1 MKPCAIISS
10 CRVLPIRQL
19 DWSYIVNSDRKMRLG
34 AFLMAGGHHIAAWR
48 HPDAYAPAGV
58 DIDHFIGLA
67 RIAEHGKFDM
77 IFVEDAAAIR
87 ERNPEMAS
95 QAARS
100 TAFEPLSLLAA
111 LAVNTSHIGL
121 VATASTTYNEPY
133 GLARAFASL
142 DQLSG
147 GRVGW
152 NLVTS
157 ASELEAENFAS
168 SGLRPHSERYER
180 AEEFANAAL
189 ALWDSVEE
197 GAYLPQNGSAFA
209 DRAKLHP
216 VRHNGKHFS
225 VGGALESPRSP
236 QGRPIMVQAGAS
248 DVGKELAARTA
259 DVVFAASQT
268 LGEAQ
273 AYYADVKSRLAKY
286 GRQPDDIKIMPGI
299 SPIVGATEAEAK
311 AKYNALQELIPD
323 AVGVALLASYL
334 SIQDLSAYPLD
345 GPLPEMPPTNLIQS
359 RQQLIVDLGKRENL
373 SIRELARHFAGA
385 RGHWQVAGTPAEIA
399 DAMEE
404 RFIEGA
410 ADGFNVMA
418 PLFPS
423 GLQDF
428 VTHVVPELRR
438 RGLFR
443 EDYESRRLRQNL
455 AVGMPLTST
464 GSSSS

>member
-1 MKPCAIISS
+1 MSQRHMK
-10 CRVLPIRQL
+10 
-19 DWSYIVNSDRKMRLG
+19 LG
-34 AFLMAGGHHIAAWR
+34 AFLMAGGHHVAAWR
-48 HPDAYAPAGV
+48 HPDAHAQAGS
-58 DIDHFIGLA
+58 DIDHFIELA
-67 RIAEHGKFDM
+67 RIAERGKFDM
-77 IFVEDAAAIR
+77 IFIEDAAAIR
-87 ERNPEMAS
+87 ERNPDLAS

-111 LAVNTSHIGL
+111 IAVNTSHVGL
-121 VATASTTYNEPY
+121 VATASTSYTEPY
-133 GLARAFASL
+133 GLARSFAALDSL
-142 DQLSG
+142 SD
-147 GRVGW
+147 GRAGW

-180 AEEFANAAL
+180 AEEFADAAL
-189 ALWDSVEE
+189 ALWDGVEE
-197 GAYLPQNGSAFA
+197 DAYLPAGAETFA
-209 DRAKLHP
+209 DRLKLHP
-216 VRHNGKHFS
+216 VHRHGKHFA
-225 VGGALESPRSP
+225 VDGILESRPSP

-268 LGEAQ
+268 KAEAQ
-273 AYYADVKSRLAKY
+273 AYYGDVKTRLRKY
-286 GRQPDDIKIMPGI
+286 GRGPDDLKVMPGI
-299 SPIVGATEAEAK
+299 SPIVGATEEEAK
-311 AKYNALQELIPD
+311 AKYRALQELIPD

-345 GPLPEMPPTNLIQS
+345 DPLPEMPPTNLIQS
-359 RQQLIVDLGKRENL
+359 RQQLIVDLGKREGL

-385 RGHWQVAGTPAEIA
+385 RGHWQVAGTPSQIA

-404 RFIEGA
+404 RFLDGA

-423 GLQDF
+423 GLEDF
-428 VTHVVPELRR
+428 VTLVVPELRR

-443 EDYESRRLRQNL
+443 TEYEGRTLRENL
-455 AVGMPLTST
+455 GVAPTANR
-464 GSSSS
+464 

>member
-1 MKPCAIISS
+1 MSG
-10 CRVLPIRQL
+10 
-19 DWSYIVNSDRKMRLG
+19 DRKMKLG

-48 HPDAYAPAGV
+48 HPFAHAEAGV
-58 DIDHFIGLA
+58 DIAHFIALA
-67 RIAEHGKFDM
+67 RIAERGKFDM

-133 GLARAFASL
+133 GLARTFASIDL
-142 DQLSG
+142 LSG
-147 GRVGW
+147 GRAGW

-180 AEEFANAAL
+180 AEEFADAVL
-189 ALWDSVEE
+189 AIWDGVED
-197 GAYLPQNGSAFA
+197 GAYLPQGGETFA

-216 VRHNGKHFS
+216 VHHRGKHFS
-225 VGGALESPRSP
+225 VEGLLESPRSP

-268 LGEAQ
+268 IGEAR

-286 GRQPDDIKIMPGI
+286 GRQLDDMKIMPGI
-299 SPIVGATEAEAK
+299 SPIVGTTEEEAK
-311 AKYNALQELIPD
+311 AKYRALQELIPD

-345 GPLPEMPPTNLIQS
+345 GPLPEMPETNLIQS
-359 RQQLIVDLGKRENL
+359 RQQLIIDLGRREKL

-385 RGHWQVAGTPAEIA
+385 RGHWQVAGTPAQIA

-404 RFIEGA
+404 RFSEDA
-410 ADGFNVMA
+410 ADGFNLMA

-423 GLQDF
+423 GLEDF
-428 VTHVVPELRR
+428 VTLVVPELRR

-443 EDYESRRLRQNL
+443 EEYEGRTLRRNL
-455 AVGMPLTST
+455 GVDTPAKR
-464 GSSSS
+464 

>member
-1 MKPCAIISS
+1 MK
-10 CRVLPIRQL
+10 
-19 DWSYIVNSDRKMRLG
+19 LG

-48 HPDAYAPAGV
+48 HPDAHAQAGS
-58 DIDHFIGLA
+58 DIDHFIRLA
-67 RIAEHGKFDM
+67 RIAESGKFDM
-77 IFVEDAAAIR
+77 IFIEDAAAIR
-87 ERNPEMAS
+87 ERDADLAS

-111 LAVNTSHIGL
+111 IAVNTSHVGL
-121 VATASTTYNEPY
+121 VATASTSYTEPY
-133 GLARAFASL
+133 GLARSFAAL

-147 GRVGW
+147 GRAGW

-189 ALWDSVEE
+189 ALWDSVEDQ
-197 GAYLPQNGSAFA
+197 AYLPPDSEAFA
-209 DRAKLHP
+209 DRSKLHP
-216 VRHNGKHFS
+216 VHRQGKHFAVDGILQS
-225 VGGALESPRSP
+225 QRSP

-248 DVGKELAARTA
+248 EVGKDLAARTA

-268 LGEAQ
+268 KAEAQ
-273 AYYADVKSRLAKY
+273 AYYADVKARLAKY
-286 GRQPDDIKIMPGI
+286 GRGRDDLKVMPGI
-299 SPIVGATEAEAK
+299 SPIIGATEDEAQ
-311 AKYNALQELIPD
+311 AKYRALQDLIPD

-345 GPLPEMPPTNLIQS
+345 GPLPEMPQTNLIQS
-359 RQQLIVDLGKRENL
+359 RQQLIVDLGKREGL

-385 RGHWQVAGTPAEIA
+385 RGHWQVVGTPAQVA

-404 RFIEGA
+404 RFLDGA

-423 GLQDF
+423 GLEDF
-428 VTHVVPELRR
+428 VTLVVPELRR

-443 EDYESRRLRQNL
+443 KEYEGRTLRTNL
-455 AVGMPLTST
+455 GVASPNKG
-464 GSSSS
+464 

>member
-1 MKPCAIISS
+1 MSG
-10 CRVLPIRQL
+10 
-19 DWSYIVNSDRKMRLG
+19 DRKMRLG

-48 HPDAYAPAGV
+48 HPLAHAQAGV
-58 DIDHFIGLA
+58 DIDHFVALA
-67 RIAEHGKFDM
+67 RIAERGKFDM

-87 ERNPEMAS
+87 ERNSDMAS

-133 GLARAFASL
+133 GLARSFASL

-147 GRVGW
+147 GRAGW

-180 AEEFANAAL
+180 AEEFADAAL
-189 ALWDSVEE
+189 AIWDGVED
-197 GAYLPQNGSAFA
+197 GAYLPPGGAGFT

-216 VRHNGKHFS
+216 VHHRGKHFA
-225 VGGALESPRSP
+225 VEGLLESPCSP

-268 LGEAQ
+268 IDEAK
-273 AYYADVKSRLAKY
+273 AYYSDVKARLAEY
-286 GRQPDDIKIMPGI
+286 GRQIDDIKIMPGI

-311 AKYNALQELIPD
+311 AKYRALQELIPD

-334 SIQDLSAYPLD
+334 SIQDLSSYPLD
-345 GPLPEMPPTNLIQS
+345 GPLPDMPETNLIQS
-359 RQQLIVDLGKRENL
+359 RQQLIIDLGRRENL

-385 RGHWQVAGTPAEIA
+385 RGHWQVAGTPAQIA

-404 RFIEGA
+404 RFSAGA

-418 PLFPS
+418 PIFPS
-423 GLQDF
+423 GLEDF
-428 VTHVVPELRR
+428 VTLVVPELRR

-443 EDYESRRLRQNL
+443 EAYEGRTLRQNL
-455 AVGMPLTST
+455 GVGAPAKR
-464 GSSSS
+464 

>member
-1 MKPCAIISS
+1 MS
-10 CRVLPIRQL
+10 
-19 DWSYIVNSDRKMRLG
+19 DDRKMRLG

-58 DIDHFIGLA
+58 DIDHFITLA
-67 RIAEHGKFDM
+67 QIAERGRFDM

-100 TAFEPLSLLAA
+100 TSFEPLSLLAA
-111 LAVNTSHIGL
+111 IAVNTTHIGL

-133 GLARAFASL
+133 GLARTFASL

-147 GRVGW
+147 GRAGW

-168 SGLRPHSERYER
+168 SGLRPHSQRYER
-180 AEEFANAAL
+180 AEEFADAAL
-189 ALWDSVEE
+189 ALWDAVEN
-197 GAYLPQNGSAFA
+197 GAYLPQ
-209 DRAKLHP
+209 DRSGFSDRSKLHP
-216 VRHNGKHFS
+216 VHRHGTHFA
-225 VGGALESPRSP
+225 VDGLLESPRSP

-268 LGEAQ
+268 IGEAQ
-273 AYYADVKSRLAKY
+273 AYYRDVKARLAKY
-286 GRQPDDIKIMPGI
+286 GRTADDIRIMPGI
-299 SPIVGATEAEAK
+299 SPIVAETEAEAR
-311 AKYNALQELIPD
+311 AKYRALQDLIPD

-345 GPLPEMPPTNLIQS
+345 GPLPDMPETNLIQS
-359 RQQLIVDLGKRENL
+359 RQQLIIDLGKRENL

-385 RGHWQVAGTPAEIA
+385 RGHWQVIGTPSQIA

-404 RFIEGA
+404 RFVEGA

-418 PLFPS
+418 PVFPS
-423 GLQDF
+423 GLEDF
-428 VTHVVPELRR
+428 VDMVVPELRR

-443 EDYESRRLRQNL
+443 NEYEGRTLRENL
-455 AVGMPLTST
+455 GVGPPVKL
-464 GSSSS
+464 

>member
-1 MKPCAIISS
+1 MSGE
-10 CRVLPIRQL
+10 
-19 DWSYIVNSDRKMRLG
+19 RKMKLG
-34 AFLMAGGHHIAAWR
+34 AFLMAGGHHISAWR
-48 HPDAYAPAGV
+48 HPDAYAQAGV
-58 DIDHFIGLA
+58 DIDHFISLA
-67 RIAEHGKFDM
+67 QIAEYGKFDM

-100 TAFEPLSLLAA
+100 TSFEPLSLLAA
-111 LAVNTSHIGL
+111 LAVNTTHVGL

-133 GLARAFASL
+133 GLARTFASL

-180 AEEFANAAL
+180 AEEFADAVL
-189 ALWDSVEE
+189 ALWDGVDED
-197 GAYLPQNGSAFA
+197 AYLPQDGASFV
-209 DRAKLHP
+209 DPHKIRP
-216 VRHNGKHFS
+216 VHLNGKHFA
-225 VGGALESPRSP
+225 VEGLLESPRSP

-248 DVGKELAARTA
+248 DAGKDLAARTA
-259 DVVFAASQT
+259 DVVFSASQT
-268 LGEAQ
+268 IGEAR

-286 GRQPDDIKIMPGI
+286 GRSPDCLKIMPGI
-299 SPIVGATEAEAK
+299 SPIVAATQDEARAK
-311 AKYNALQELIPD
+311 FRALQELIPD

-334 SIQDLSAYPLD
+334 SIKDLSAYPLD
-345 GPLPEMPPTNLIQS
+345 GPLPDMPKSNLIQS
-359 RQQLIVDLGKRENL
+359 RQQLIIDLGKRERL

-385 RGHWQVAGTPAEIA
+385 RGHWQVVGTPAKIA

-404 RFIEGA
+404 RFVHEA
-410 ADGFNVMA
+410 ADGFNIMA

-423 GLQDF
+423 QLQDF
-428 VTHVVPELRR
+428 VTLVVPELRR

-443 EDYESRRLRQNL
+443 EDYEGTTLRQNL
-455 AVGMPLTST
+455 GVGGWPRQASRA
-464 GSSSS
+464 GA

>member
-1 MKPCAIISS
+1 MSGRQMK
-10 CRVLPIRQL
+10 
-19 DWSYIVNSDRKMRLG
+19 LG

-48 HPDAYAPAGV
+48 HPHAHARAGS
-58 DIDHFIGLA
+58 DFRHFLDLA
-67 RIAEHGKFDM
+67 RTAERGLFDM
-77 IFVEDAAAIR
+77 LFIEDAAAIR
-87 ERNPEMAS
+87 ERDPELAS

-111 LAVNTSHIGL
+111 LAAGTSHIGL

-133 GLARAFASL
+133 GLARAFATL
-142 DQLSG
+142 DSLSG
-147 GRVGW
+147 GRAGW

-157 ASELEAENFAS
+157 ASELEAENFAA

-180 AEEFANAAL
+180 AEEFADAAL
-189 ALWDSVEE
+189 ALWDGVED
-197 GAYLPQNGSAFA
+197 GAYLPADGTVFA

-216 VRHNGKHFS
+216 VHHDGKHFS
-225 VGGALESPRSP
+225 VHGLLESPRSP

-268 LGEAQ
+268 KAEAK
-273 AYYADVKSRLAKY
+273 AYYTDVKARLAKH
-286 GRQPDDIKIMPGI
+286 GRAEGDLKVMPGI
-299 SPIVGATEAEAK
+299 SPIVAATEEEAK
-311 AKYNALQELIPD
+311 AKHRELQELIPD

-345 GPLPEMPPTNLIQS
+345 GPLPDMPPTNLIQS
-359 RQQLIVDLGKRENL
+359 RQQLIVDLGRRENL

-385 RGHWQVAGTPAEIA
+385 RGHWQVIGTPAQIA
-399 DAMEE
+399 DEMEE
-404 RFIEGA
+404 RFVDGA

-418 PLFPS
+418 PLFPT
-423 GLQDF
+423 GLEDF
-428 VTHVVPELRR
+428 VALVVPELQR

-443 EDYESRRLRQNL
+443 TEYEGRTLRENL
-455 AVGMPLTST
+455 GVAPPGKQ
-464 GSSSS
+464 

>member
-1 MKPCAIISS
+1 
-10 CRVLPIRQL
+10 
-19 DWSYIVNSDRKMRLG
+19 MRLG
-34 AFLMAGGHHIAAWR
+34 AFLMAGGHHISAWR
-48 HPDAYAPAGV
+48 HPDAYAPAGS
-58 DIDHFIGLA
+58 DIAHFIALT
-67 RIAEHGKFDM
+67 RIAERGKFDM
-77 IFVEDAAAIR
+77 IFIEDAAAIR

-100 TAFEPLSLLAA
+100 TMFEPLSLLAA

-142 DQLSG
+142 DRLSG
-147 GRVGW
+147 GRAGW

-180 AEEFANAAL
+180 AEEFADAAL
-189 ALWDSVEE
+189 ALWDGVDDD
-197 GAYLPQNGSAFA
+197 AYLLSETFA
-209 DRAKLHP
+209 DEAKIHP
-216 VRHNGKHFS
+216 VHHHGKHFQ
-225 VGGALESPRSP
+225 VDGILESPRSP

-268 LGEAQ
+268 IAEAQ
-273 AYYADVKSRLAKY
+273 AYYADVKARMAKY
-286 GRQPDDIKIMPGI
+286 GRAPDEIRIMPGI
-299 SPIVGATEAEAK
+299 SPIVAETEADAR
-311 AKYNALQELIPD
+311 AKYRALQELIPD

-334 SIQDLSAYPLD
+334 SIGDLSSYPID
-345 GPLPEMPPTNLIQS
+345 GPLPDIPETQAMQS
-359 RQQLIVDLGKRENL
+359 RQKLIVDLGRRENL
-373 SIRELARHFAGA
+373 SIRDLARSFAGA
-385 RGHWQVAGTPAEIA
+385 RGHWQVIGTPSQIA

-404 RFIEGA
+404 RFSVGA

-423 GLQDF
+423 GLEDF
-428 VTHVVPELRR
+428 VTMVIPELQR

-443 EDYESRRLRQNL
+443 EDYEGKTLRENLGAGAPKRR
-455 AVGMPLTST
+455 
-464 GSSSS
+464 

>member
-1 MKPCAIISS
+1 MTDRQMK
-10 CRVLPIRQL
+10 
-19 DWSYIVNSDRKMRLG
+19 LG

-48 HPDAYAPAGV
+48 HPDAYAEAGS
-58 DIDHFIGLA
+58 DIGHFIGLA
-67 RIAEHGKFDM
+67 QIAERGKFDM

-87 ERNPEMAS
+87 ERNPDLAS

-100 TAFEPLSLLAA
+100 TALEPLSLLAA
-111 LAVNTSHIGL
+111 FAVNTTHIGL
-121 VATASTTYNEPY
+121 VATASTSYTEPY
-133 GLARAFASL
+133 GLARSFAAL

-147 GRVGW
+147 GRAGW

-168 SGLRPHSERYER
+168 SGLRPHSQRYER
-180 AEEFANAAL
+180 AEEFADAAL
-189 ALWDSVEE
+189 ALWDSVGEH
-197 GAYLPQNGSAFA
+197 AHLPPDGNAFA
-209 DRAKLHP
+209 DRSKLNP
-216 VRHNGKHFS
+216 VHRHGTHFT
-225 VGGALESPRSP
+225 VDGILESQRSP

-248 DVGKELAARTA
+248 DVGKDLAARTA

-268 LGEAQ
+268 KSEAK
-273 AYYADVKSRLAKY
+273 AYYADVKSRLAKF
-286 GRQPDDIKIMPGI
+286 GRAQDDLKVMPGI
-299 SPIVGATEAEAK
+299 SPIVAATEDEAK
-311 AKYNALQELIPD
+311 AKYRALQDLIPD

-359 RQQLIVDLGKRENL
+359 RQQLIIDLGKRENL

-385 RGHWQVAGTPAEIA
+385 RGHWQVAGTPAQIA

-404 RFIEGA
+404 RFHDGA
-410 ADGFNVMA
+410 ADGFNIMA

-423 GLQDF
+423 GLEDF
-428 VTHVVPELRR
+428 VTLVVPELQR

-443 EDYESRRLRQNL
+443 TEYEGRTLRANL
-455 AVGMPLTST
+455 GVAGLTNQ
-464 GSSSS
+464 